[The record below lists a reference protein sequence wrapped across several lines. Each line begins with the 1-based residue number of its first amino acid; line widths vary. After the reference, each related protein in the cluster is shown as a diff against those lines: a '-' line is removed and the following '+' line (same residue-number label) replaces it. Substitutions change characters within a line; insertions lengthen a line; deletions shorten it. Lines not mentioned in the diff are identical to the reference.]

1 MRARRA
7 VVLVSLA
14 VTVTGC
20 ATTGTQASTTGTV
33 TTKCKEI
40 DLSNVSL
47 EPTPLASWDPKP
59 VDPGFL
65 HIHYSWPSTGEG
77 PVYAVGIL
85 YEKID
90 KQRVAFIVGPLP
102 GFPPDWPDVSKGAA
116 PADATPQWKV
126 FFTKVRGATQNARPG
141 AGVCAGAGCGKPPD
155 SPPPEFLGS
164 GSSGSTGGFSALDRM
179 PQERYAEVM
188 RSREVVSDAM
198 FGQTSNRAERE
209 RAIKDLVRNT
219 CHGVQ
224 AFLGNE

>member
-1 MRARRA
+1 

-59 VDPGFL
+59 VAEGFL
-65 HIHYSWPSTGEG
+65 HVHYSWPATNDG

-85 YEKID
+85 YENLE
-90 KQRVAFIVGPLP
+90 KQSVAFIVGPLP
-102 GFPPDWPDVSKGAA
+102 GFPPGY
-116 PADATPQWKV
+116 TPQMGKSQASAGALTDWGA
-126 FFTKVRGATQNARPG
+126 FFTKLRGASQNAKPG
-141 AGVCAGAGCGKPPD
+141 GVFCAGAGCGKPPD